1 MAYPLYQ
8 TFHTWLLNKHVA
20 KTTINNYD
28 STLNQFFTFL
38 ENQQHLGGQDEL
50 PLIQAS
56 DLHAYFA
63 LQNISQSTYNKKLS
77 HLNQYFLFLV
87 DHQIIKS
94 FPTIAF
100 HGKNVAVNLSTNRK
114 WNQYVPQ
121 LLENDQVSMY
131 TRVSLLL
138 LAHGYDIQEILRPGF
153 YGVFVK
159 LKFTNKKETI
169 FQSKYQHWITPL
181 QQEQH
186 AQELLLKKR
195 INHQNPSLSLAGLH
209 KYLKADQI
217 NIPFKLS
224 PQQLHQSYILDFID
238 THPQWSQQQLRDH
251 LRLDPASMMYYQN
264 LLTKEKTSG
273 GNN

>member
-1 MAYPLYQ
+1 MVYPLYQ
-8 TFHTWLLNKHVA
+8 TFHTWLLNKHVT

-38 ENQQHLGGQDEL
+38 ENQQHLGGQDAL
-50 PLIQAS
+50 PLIQES

-87 DHQIIKS
+87 DHQVIKS

-114 WNQYVPQ
+114 WHQYVPQ

-131 TRVSLLL
+131 TRVTLLL

-153 YGVFVK
+153 YEVFVK
-159 LKFTNKKETI
+159 LKFTNEKENI

-186 AQELLLKKR
+186 AHELLLKKR
-195 INHQNPSLSLAGLH
+195 INLQNPSLSLAGLH

-224 PQQLHQSYILDFID
+224 PQQLHQSYVLDFID

-264 LLTKEKTSG
+264 LLTKEKASG
-273 GNN
+273 